1 MTASEGSQALEI
13 LLQDDPPEVALV
25 DWDLPSIE
33 GPEMCRLVRDF
44 HHGHDTW
51 IVVLAGSRH
60 EDTADA
66 WRAGAGS
73 CVSTPAPPSALRACV
88 EEGLRKMRAPQARA
102 DASDLTSGDVDPT
115 FGESETTFDAGDL
128 SAGLRDPGARRHG
141 ARRRRGGDGVR
152 CPRLRDAGR
161 RAYARGR
168 GRLLRIR
175 RDRTTG
181 DRGAWSAAS
190 SLLARPSA
198 ARPTSRAA
206 RPCCRRCSA
215 SAEERATAALP
226 GLARPAPQR
235 FRRPFRLP
243 PSVRFPPSFRF
254 LRRPGSRC

>member
-44 HHGHDTW
+44 HHGQDTW

-102 DASDLTSGDVDPT
+102 DASDLTPGDVDPT

-128 SAGLRDPGARRHG
+128 SPAFEIPALDATVHADDVGEMAFDASGSATLDA
-141 ARRRRGGDGVR
+141 VR
-152 CPRLRDAGR
+152 MPEG
-161 RAYARGR
+161 
-168 GRLLRIR
+168 
-175 RDRTTG
+175 TG
-181 DRGAWSAAS
+181 DFYGFAGTELRATGEPGCRFESTRPAERRETDEPRGAA
-190 SLLARPSA
+190 LLQAVLG
-198 ARPTSRAA
+198 
-206 RPCCRRCSA
+206 
-215 SAEERATAALP
+215 ER
-226 GLARPAPQR
+226 
-235 FRRPFRLP
+235 
-243 PSVRFPPSFRF
+243 
-254 LRRPGSRC
+254 